1 MDNILL
7 TSLIIIIIATV
18 GGLVWLVQ
26 EQKNL
31 RQDYKTLSDSI
42 ERNNRD
48 IAGLCSAAVTVDT
61 KLSDFDKQAKDLL
74 EKIDN
79 FEQYEQQ
86 TGQPY
91 HSAIQRVRNGAD
103 AAELIQQ
110 CGLSKEEAMLLIRM
124 QGKSI

>member
-7 TSLIIIIIATV
+7 TTLIIIILAVV

-26 EQKNL
+26 EHKNL
-31 RQDYKTLSDSI
+31 RKDNKILSDSI
-42 ERNNRD
+42 ERNSRD

-61 KLSDFDKQAKDLL
+61 RLTDFDKQTKNMQ

-79 FEQYEQQ
+79 YEQYEQQ
-86 TGQPY
+86 AGQPY

-103 AAELIQQ
+103 IEELIQQ

-124 QGKSI
+124 QSKNI